1 MVQRRVDPICLRADR
16 RNAVNRFDEKVYRV
30 TKRRDGPSLQEQK
43 SQLLR
48 LKQDLEQFKS
58 RQAGAAVVGSLQA
71 RIREL
76 ESSLSRAEAARVTD
90 REARRPRGDDED
102 AESGDMP
109 MADGTMRATS
119 SRFPPRG
126 RPGRTF

>member
-1 MVQRRVDPICLRADR
+1 M
-16 RNAVNRFDEKVYRV
+16 NRFDEKVYRV

-43 SQLLR
+43 GQLLR

-71 RIREL
+71 RIRDL
-76 ESSLSRAEAARVTD
+76 ESSISRAEAVRMMD
-90 REARRPRGDDED
+90 RESRRPREGEED
-102 AESGDMP
+102 TDPGAAPGNS
-109 MADGTMRATS
+109 MRATS

>member
-1 MVQRRVDPICLRADR
+1 M
-16 RNAVNRFDEKVYRV
+16 NRFDEKVYRV
-30 TKRRDGPSLQEQK
+30 TKRRYGPSLQEQK

-48 LKQDLEQFKS
+48 LKQDLDQFKS

-76 ESSLSRAEAARVTD
+76 EASVTHAEAARVTD
-90 REARRPRGDDED
+90 RESRRPRGGEED
-102 AESGDMP
+102 AESGAMP

>member
-1 MVQRRVDPICLRADR
+1 M
-16 RNAVNRFDEKVYRV
+16 NRFDEKVYRV

-43 SQLLR
+43 GQLLR

-76 ESSLSRAEAARVTD
+76 ESSISRAEAARTMD
-90 REARRPRGDDED
+90 REARRPDGGEED
-102 AESGDMP
+102 ADPGAIPVQDNSL
-109 MADGTMRATS
+109 RATS

>member
-1 MVQRRVDPICLRADR
+1 M
-16 RNAVNRFDEKVYRV
+16 
-30 TKRRDGPSLQEQK
+30 TKRRDGPSLPEQK

-76 ESSLSRAEAARVTD
+76 ESSISHAEAARVTD
-90 REARRPRGDDED
+90 RDSRRPRDEED
-102 AESGDMP
+102 AESGDMTMP
-109 MADGTMRATS
+109 DGTMRATS

>member
-1 MVQRRVDPICLRADR
+1 M
-16 RNAVNRFDEKVYRV
+16 NRFDEKVYRV

-43 SQLLR
+43 GQLLR

-71 RIREL
+71 RIRDL
-76 ESSLSRAEAARVTD
+76 ESSITRAEAARMMD
-90 REARRPRGDDED
+90 RESRRPRDGEED
-102 AESGDMP
+102 TDPSG
-109 MADGTMRATS
+109 ASGNSMRATS

>member
-1 MVQRRVDPICLRADR
+1 M
-16 RNAVNRFDEKVYRV
+16 NRFDEKVYRV

-48 LKQDLEQFKS
+48 LKQDLDQFKS

-76 ESSLSRAEAARVTD
+76 ESSISRGEASRMMD
-90 REARRPRGDDED
+90 RESRRPHGGDED
-102 AESGDMP
+102 AAPGDMP
-109 MADGTMRATS
+109 VPENSMRATS

-126 RPGRTF
+126 RTGRTF

>member
-1 MVQRRVDPICLRADR
+1 M
-16 RNAVNRFDEKVYRV
+16 NRFDEKVYRV

-43 SQLLR
+43 GQLLR
-48 LKQDLEQFKS
+48 LKQDLEQFRS

-76 ESSLSRAEAARVTD
+76 ESSISRAEAAGMMD
-90 REARRPRGDDED
+90 REARRSHGGE
-102 AESGDMP
+102 EN
-109 MADGTMRATS
+109 ADPGAVPVPENSMRATS